1 MNQNGIE
8 SENTDKTIIEHK
20 PEPPKR
26 SYTRREKKAPT
37 FASVNELIEA
47 REHEISAI
55 QAEIE
60 QLTAKRNELF
70 FLESQEMGLINV
82 ISDPDKA
89 KWLAGVV
96 KESAHMKRQQ

>member
-1 MNQNGIE
+1 MIQNGTE
-8 SENTDKTIIEHK
+8 SENTDKTIVEHK

-26 SYTRREKKAPT
+26 SYTRKEKTALT
-37 FASVNELIEA
+37 FASVNELIEVKERDIA
-47 REHEISAI
+47 VI

-70 FLESQEMGLINV
+70 FLESQEMGLIHV

-96 KESAHMKRQQ
+96 KESAHMKR